1 MLTSYKEK
9 SLSITKISAEERKK
23 QERMRD
29 VLLLLEQLVEREEI
43 TLKMIID
50 CLYDVG
56 TINFL
61 NTKIRNRPL
70 NRFLKTVVK
79 LPKPLAKKLALGW
92 LKKNLPSLVANWLEG
107 KVAFKAVPK
116 KAKVKQKKKVRRQ
129 KSKANIYQK
138 EMNVIKT
145 NTSIPTNPP
154 QKQV

>member
-9 SLSITKISAEERKK
+9 SLNITKISAEERKK

-43 TLKMIID
+43 TLKLIID

-70 NRFLKTVVK
+70 NRFLKTIIK

-92 LKKNLPSLVANWLEG
+92 VKKNVPSLVANWLEG

-116 KAKVKQKKKVRRQ
+116 KPKAKKRKSRRQ
-129 KSKANIYQK
+129 KPKANIHRD
-138 EMNVIKT
+138 EINVIKA
-145 NTSIPTNPP
+145 NTSISPNTSR
-154 QKQV
+154 QI